1 MVCVL
6 NISHRQPDLQSPDPE
21 AGIPPKLFIHPRC
34 ARLLACL
41 PFLQHD
47 PDRPG
52 DVLKTN
58 INEEG
63 VGGDDPADALRYL
76 VTCRPRTITQVR
88 LRGF

>member
-6 NISHRQPDLQSPDPE
+6 NISHRQPDFQTPEPD

-34 ARLLACL
+34 TRLIGYL

-52 DVLKTN
+52 DILKTN

-63 VGGDDPADALRYL
+63 AGGDDPADALRYL
-76 VTCRPRTITQVR
+76 VTIRIPRISMVK